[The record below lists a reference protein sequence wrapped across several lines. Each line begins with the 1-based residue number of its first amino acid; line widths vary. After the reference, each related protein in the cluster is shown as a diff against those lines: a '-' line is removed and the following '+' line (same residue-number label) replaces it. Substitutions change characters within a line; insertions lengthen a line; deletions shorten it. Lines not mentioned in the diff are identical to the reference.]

1 MDVAGTHR
9 SHGMGDDSSRANNIT
24 ITGRDTGMNQTQA
37 ISYRKYYWDADVKA
51 WKLQRESQSMDDWD
65 SLDTWAFR
73 TILGERIQKEVEELH
88 SANSVWSINN
98 LWKETESGDRI
109 RFEVTPRSAVLEKH
123 NAIQEGT
130 QA

>member
-1 MDVAGTHR
+1 MK
-9 SHGMGDDSSRANNIT
+9 
-24 ITGRDTGMNQTQA
+24 QTQA

-123 NAIQEGT
+123 NAIQEGA
-130 QA
+130 Q